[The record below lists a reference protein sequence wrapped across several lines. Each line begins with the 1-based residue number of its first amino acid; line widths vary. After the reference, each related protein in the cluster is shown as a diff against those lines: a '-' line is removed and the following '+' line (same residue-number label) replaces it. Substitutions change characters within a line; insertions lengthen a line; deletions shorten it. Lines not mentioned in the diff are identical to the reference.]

1 MNLIPGSHPARA
13 VMRLSRCVGLCLLA
27 LWLWAAPTP
36 AQAQTTTTI
45 KLSGTN
51 FCMDISGA
59 VVDNDAPAIIWTCHG
74 DLNQL
79 WGLTLFGSQ
88 YQMSPQHSGKCLDI
102 QYASTD
108 VGAPA
113 LQWQCTGATNQR
125 FTLRAQNGGYAIVAA
140 HSGLCLVPA
149 SAVEGQ
155 AVVQK
160 TCNGS
165 AAQTWNITV
174 AQTTVLPSK
183 WAAPKALTVIPVA
196 AANLPDGRVLVW
208 SAYERNNFG
217 GDNGRTYTALFNPTT
232 GASTEKLVTNTG
244 HDMFCPGTA
253 NLPDGRIL
261 VNGGSSSTK
270 TSIYNPSTNAWT
282 VAAEMVKGRGYQG
295 AVTLPDGGVF
305 TVGGSWSGDI
315 GDKDG
320 ETWHANTGWRLNSA
334 VWDDYF
340 LTGDTAGLYRSDNHA
355 WLFAAGNG
363 RVFHAG
369 PSKQMNWVDT
379 TGDGSVTPVGTRAAD
394 GDAMNGNAVMYDIG
408 RILTVGGAPD
418 YENAA
423 ATSNAH
429 VIDIRP
435 ATPTVRKVASM
446 SYARAFHNSVV
457 LPNGQVV
464 VVGGQAWPVT
474 FSDDGAV
481 MVAELWDP
489 ATEKF
494 SRLAAMQTPR
504 TYHSVALLL
513 PDGRVLSGGG
523 GLCGACTT
531 NHANVEILTPPYLL
545 NADGTSATRPSITS
559 APTEAYLGTT
569 ITVNA
574 TASMK
579 SFAMVRMSSVTH
591 SVNNEQRRVPLTFTV
606 GTSGEYKLQI
616 PADPGVAVP
625 GYYMLFAMNAAG
637 VPSVAAT
644 IRVR

>member
-1 MNLIPGSHPARA
+1 MNSILRSGPARA
-13 VMRLSRCVGLCLLA
+13 LARWLRCTGPCLLA
-27 LWLWAAPTP
+27 LWLWLAPTGV
-36 AQAQTTTTI
+36 QAQTTTEI
-45 KLSGTN
+45 KVSGTN
-51 FCMDISGA
+51 YCLDISGG
-59 VVDNDAPAIIWTCHG
+59 VPDNDAPAIIWTCHG
-74 DLNQL
+74 DLNQQ
-79 WGLTLFGSQ
+79 WALTLFGSQ

-102 QYASTD
+102 QYASTG
-108 VGAPA
+108 VGSPA
-113 LQWQCTGATNQR
+113 LQWQCSGTANQR

-140 HSGLCLVPA
+140 HSGLCLAPNTVA
-149 SAVEGQ
+149 EGQ

-165 AAQTWNITV
+165 VAQTWNVTV

-183 WAAPKALTVIPVA
+183 WTAPKALTVIPVA
-196 AANLPDGRVLVW
+196 ASNLPDGRVLVW

-217 GDNGRTYTALFNPTT
+217 GDNGRTYTAIFNPTT
-232 GASTEKLVTNTG
+232 GASSEKLVTNTY

-261 VNGGSSSTK
+261 VNGGSSSAK
-270 TSIYNPSTNAWT
+270 TSIYNPATNAWT
-282 VAAEMVKGRGYQG
+282 TAAEMVRGRGYQG
-295 AVTLPDGGVF
+295 SVTLSNGGVF
-305 TVGGSWSGDI
+305 TVGGSWSGNI

-320 ETWHANTGWRLNSA
+320 ETWTAATGWRLNSA
-334 VWDDYF
+334 IWDDYI
-340 LTGDTAGLYRSDNHA
+340 LTGDAGGIYRSDNHA
-355 WLFAAGNG
+355 WLFAASNG

-369 PSKQMNWVDT
+369 PSKQMNWMDT
-379 TGDGSVTPVGTRAAD
+379 AGNGNVTAAGTRAAD

-408 RILTVGGAPD
+408 RILTLGGAPD

-423 ATSNAH
+423 ATTNAH
-429 VIDIRP
+429 VIDIRT
-435 ATPTVRKVASM
+435 ATPTVRKVGSM
-446 SYARAFHNSVV
+446 AYARAFQNSVV

-464 VVGGQAWPVT
+464 VIGGQAWPVT

-494 SRLAAMQTPR
+494 SRLAPMQTPR

-523 GLCGACTT
+523 GLCGTCTT
-531 NHANVEILTPPYLL
+531 NHSNVEILTPPYLL
-545 NADGTSATRPSITS
+545 NADGTNATRPSITS

-569 ITVNA
+569 ISVNA
-574 TASMK
+574 TANMK
-579 SFAMVRMSSVTH
+579 SFALVRLSSVTH
-591 SVNNEQRRVPLTFTV
+591 SVNNEMRRVPLAFTV
-606 GTSGEYKLQI
+606 GTAGEYRLQI
-616 PADPGVAVP
+616 PSDPGVAVP

-644 IRVR
+644 VRVR